1 MNTVAYVTTDVFTS
15 ERFAGNPLAVIPD
28 ARGLSDEAMQKI
40 ATEFNYS
47 EVTFVLPPEN
57 PENTARVRI
66 FTPTKEIPF
75 AGHPNVGTAFVL
87 GRQAKIFGKAPGER
101 LIFEEKA
108 GLVNVQLVRTDND
121 ISGAKIRAPG
131 KLLVGEAV
139 AADLIARCVQL
150 EPASIRQETHA
161 PTFASVGLAF
171 AFAEVDSLET
181 LGKARPNAAIFA
193 EAATLH
199 KEDKT
204 GFSLFLYTRSDD
216 KPWHIRARMFA
227 PLDNVTE
234 DPATGSASAAL
245 GAYLASLLP
254 AADIEMQITVEQGVE
269 MGRRSLIGLDI
280 RKSEGIV
287 TDVFLSGHC
296 VSVMQGEV
304 AF

>member
-66 FTPTKEIPF
+66 FTPTAEIPF

-87 GRQAKIFGKAPGER
+87 GQQAKIFGKIPGDG

-108 GLVNVQLVRTDND
+108 GLVNVQLLSTGDHV
-121 ISGAKIRAPG
+121 SGAKIRAPG
-131 KLLVGEAV
+131 KLQVGDTV
-139 AADLIARCVQL
+139 AGDLIARCIQL
-150 EPASIRQETHA
+150 DPTSIRHATHA
-161 PTFASVGLAF
+161 PTFASVGLPF
-171 AFAEVDSLET
+171 AFAELDNLET

-193 EAATLH
+193 EAAVLH

-204 GFSLFLYTRSDD
+204 GFSLFVYTRSADN
-216 KPWHIRARMFA
+216 PWHIRARMFA
-227 PLDNVTE
+227 PLDNVIE

-245 GAYLASLLP
+245 GAYLTSLLP
-254 AADIEMQITVEQGVE
+254 EHTVEKQITIEQGVE
-269 MGRRSLIGLDI
+269 MGRRSLIGLDV
-280 RKSEGIV
+280 RKSDGIV
-287 TDVFLSGHC
+287 TDVFISGQC
-296 VSVMQGEV
+296 VSVMRGEV

>member
-66 FTPTKEIPF
+66 FTPTAEIPF
-75 AGHPNVGTAFVL
+75 AGHPNVGTAFML
-87 GRQAKIFGKAPGER
+87 GQQAKIFGKIPGDG

-108 GLVNVQLVRTDND
+108 GLVNVQLLRTGND
-121 ISGAKIRAPG
+121 VSGAKIRAPG
-131 KLLVGEAV
+131 KLQVGDTV
-139 AADLIARCVQL
+139 AGDLIARCIQL
-150 EPASIRQETHA
+150 DLTSIRHATHA
-161 PTFASVGLAF
+161 PTFASVGLPF
-171 AFAEVDSLET
+171 AFAELDNLET

-193 EAATLH
+193 EAAVLH

-204 GFSLFLYTRSDD
+204 GFSLFVYIRSADN
-216 KPWHIRARMFA
+216 PWHIRARMFA
-227 PLDNVTE
+227 PLDNVIE

-245 GAYLASLLP
+245 GAYLTSLLP
-254 AADIEMQITVEQGVE
+254 EHTVEKQITIEQGVE
-269 MGRRSLIGLDI
+269 MGRRSLIGLDV
-280 RKSEGIV
+280 RKSDGIV
-287 TDVFLSGHC
+287 TDVFISGQC
-296 VSVMQGEV
+296 VSVMRGEV